1 MSLHGAE
8 TDEIK
13 ALAVPEKGKKTT
25 PWPDTQSQSVKVSGK
40 TLIGAIERVTFHNEE
55 NGYCVLRVKPQ
66 DQSAL
71 ITVVGNCPAPKSGEQ
86 LVASGEWH
94 DDENY
99 GAQFRAEEITTS
111 EPGTL
116 AGIERYLGSGLI
128 EGIGPV
134 YAKKMVAKF
143 GAEIFDVIDKRSKQ
157 LEEIEGIGS
166 KRRKEIK
173 ESWQKQKAV
182 RQIMV
187 FLHQHGISTARAVR
201 IYKTYGEQSISCLR
215 KNPYQLAQDLHGVG
229 FKTADKIAAKLG
241 VQPDTRERIAAGLGY
256 VMASAVRNGHCALPE
271 QEIIDSSTELLG
283 IDPEKIKA
291 ILDIEISAGHM
302 ARDTGNRSTLIFPPS
317 LLEAEHLVARQIK
330 ELAGKLASYP
340 DIDFKKAL
348 AWCENK
354 IGYTLAGGQR
364 EAIHAALSHRMLV
377 ITGGPGVGKTTI
389 INIVLMILRAKNI
402 TPVLCAPTGRA
413 AKRMSE
419 STGIEAKTIHRLLEY
434 QPGQAGF
441 ARNRESPLEGDLF
454 VIDEASMIDLPLMAA
469 FMDALPENAH
479 LLMIGDVDQLPS
491 VGPGSVLSDL
501 IQSESVA
508 VSRLNEIFRQAAESR
523 IIQAAHD
530 INNGRAPEEFAI
542 SARPSP
548 NSDFF
553 FIERDD
559 PDKAAAMIIRL
570 LREQIPEKFG
580 LDPLHDVQVLTP
592 MHRGSLGTQALNRK
606 IQDAL
611 NPANEATFEVE
622 RFGSCFRTGDR
633 VIQLRNNYEK
643 EIFNGD
649 IGSITTIETD
659 PGSIS
664 VRFDDGRTADY
675 DPGELDELAPAF
687 AITVHKSQGSEFP
700 CVIVPVAT
708 QQFVLLQRNLIYTAI
723 TRGRRLVILVGQK
736 KAAAMAMRNID
747 TQCRHRGLLNRLRQT

>member
-1 MSLHGAE
+1 M
-8 TDEIK
+8 
-13 ALAVPEKGKKTT
+13 PE
-25 PWPDTQSQSVKVSGK
+25 Q

-55 NGYCVLRVKPQ
+55 NGYCVLRVKPKEK
-66 DQSAL
+66 STL
-71 ITVVGNCPAPKSGEQ
+71 VTVVGNCPAPNTGEQ

-134 YAKKMVAKF
+134 YAKKMVSKF
-143 GAEIFDVIDKRSKQ
+143 GAEIFDVIDKRSRQ
-157 LEEIEGIGS
+157 LEEIEGIGA

-173 ESWQKQKAV
+173 DSWQKQKTV

-187 FLHQHGISTARAVR
+187 FLHQYGISTARAVR
-201 IYKTYGEQSISCLR
+201 IYKTYGEQSITRLR
-215 KNPYQLAQDLHGVG
+215 QNPYQLAQDLHGVG

-241 VQPDTRERIAAGLGY
+241 VKPDTRERISAGLEY
-256 VMASAVRNGHCALPE
+256 VMASAVGNGHCALPE
-271 QEIIDSSTELLG
+271 QELIDSSTELLG
-283 IDPEKIKA
+283 IPPG
-291 ILDIEISAGHM
+291 EISSILEMEIRDNRM
-302 ARDTGNRSTLIFPPS
+302 ARDTCRDNTLLFPPH
-317 LLEAEHLVARQIK
+317 LLQAEQRVAGRIK
-330 ELAGKLASYP
+330 KLAEKPPGYP
-340 DIDFKKAL
+340 DIDVKKAL
-348 AWCENK
+348 SWCENK
-354 IGYTLAGGQR
+354 IGYTLAEGQGK
-364 EAIHAALSHRMLV
+364 AVQAALKQRMLV

-389 INIVLMILRAKNI
+389 INTVLMILRAKGI
-402 TPVLCAPTGRA
+402 QPVLCAPTGRA
-413 AKRMSE
+413 AKRMGE

-434 QPGQAGF
+434 QSPQAGF
-441 ARNRESPLEGDLF
+441 ARNQENPLKGDLF

-469 FMDALPENAH
+469 FLDALPEDAH

-501 IQSESVA
+501 IQSDVVQ

-530 INNGRAPEEFAI
+530 INNGQAPVEFTTAAKP
-542 SARPSP
+542 SAK
-548 NSDFF
+548 SDFF

-559 PDKAAAMIIRL
+559 PEKAAAMIIRL

-580 LDPLHDVQVLTP
+580 LDPIRDVQVLTP
-592 MHRGSLGTQALNRK
+592 MHRGSLGTRALNRR

-643 EIFNGD
+643 EVFNGD
-649 IGSITTIETD
+649 IGSITEIVTD
-659 PGSIS
+659 PGSIT
-664 VRFDDGRTADY
+664 VRFDDGRLADY
-675 DPGELDELAPAF
+675 EPGELDELAPAF

-700 CVIVPVAT
+700 CVILPVAT
-708 QQFVLLQRNLIYTAI
+708 QQFVLLQRNLLYTAI

-736 KAAAMAMRNID
+736 KAAAMAMKNID
-747 TQCRHRGLLNRLRQT
+747 TQCRHRGLLERLRDE